1 MLKQRRSRLP
11 GAPVIKST
19 SYSLMMM
26 ITVVGLVV
34 VIIVEV
40 NIMESWQVSQYEEIL
55 KKAEARAVDYP
66 GNQDMVD
73 WVLVENDAKW
83 RLHV

>member
-1 MLKQRRSRLP
+1 
-11 GAPVIKST
+11 
-19 SYSLMMM
+19 MMM
-26 ITVVGLVV
+26 ITIVGSVT

-73 WVLVENDAKW
+73 WVFVENDTKW
-83 RLHV
+83 RLHVC